1 MSEGSK
7 MLRRRKNI
15 LELLDR
21 DGHVRVSDLSRAL
34 GVSEVTIRNDL
45 EAMAEEGSLER
56 IPGGAVR
63 AAGSVSEPVRHYWR
77 LASQKQAVGELAATL
92 IAPEET
98 LMINSGSTTLFA
110 ASALTRIDGL
120 KIVTNSVAIA
130 TELGKHPNLRIILL
144 GGEVNDQFA
153 FTYGD
158 DTLAQLH
165 KYRADRAI
173 LSIDGVDPEAGI
185 TTYHSEE
192 VELNRLMI
200 ERSGETLIVADSTK
214 LGRESFSHLCALT
227 PRMKIVTDKDADPE
241 VVARLREKG
250 ITVLLA

>member
-7 MLRRRKNI
+7 LLRRRRSI
-15 LELLDR
+15 LSFLDR
-21 DGHVRVSDLSRAL
+21 DGHVRVGDLSRAL
-34 GVSEVTIRNDL
+34 GVSEVTVRSDL
-45 EAMAEEGSLER
+45 EAMAQEGLLER

-63 AAGSVSEPVRHYWR
+63 CAGSAAEPVRHYWR
-77 LASQKQAVGELAATL
+77 LAAQKQAVGELASTL
-92 IAPEET
+92 ISPEET

-110 ASALTRIDGL
+110 ASALSHIEGL

-130 TELGKHPNLRIILL
+130 TELGRHPNLRIILL
-144 GGEVNDQFA
+144 GGEVNEQFA

-158 DTLAQLH
+158 DTLSQLH

-173 LSIDGVDPEAGI
+173 LSIDGIDPDAGI

-192 VELNRLMI
+192 VEMNRLMI
-200 ERSGETLIVADSTK
+200 ERSGETIIVADSTK
-214 LGRESFSHLCALT
+214 LGRESFSHLCSLN
-227 PRMKIVTDKDADPE
+227 PRMKIVTGKNADPE
-241 VVARLREKG
+241 IVARLREKG